1 MALKVKW
8 QLTKWRF
15 KWSWCNP
22 PLVILCHS

>member
-22 PLVILCHS
+22 P

>member
-22 PLVILCHS
+22 PLVWEN

>member
-22 PLVILCHS
+22 PLA